1 MLLKKATNKLNKTR
15 SAKYEFSPN
24 KIEEK
29 SLENNYF
36 TDIYDLHRL
45 VRVKNHE
52 DWTVR
57 YMEKQDDR
65 KRRKL
70 REPLDIGEKVLVIA
84 ESLKKKGAPG
94 ILHKS
99 STKYKP
105 FFNTNEVFNVNKRVG
120 INGGKTYYYW
130 VEKDGKRIKD
140 RFYRQELF
148 ALKIQLE

>member
-29 SLENNYF
+29 SLKNNYF

-52 DWTVR
+52 DTSVR

-70 REPLDIGEKVLVIA
+70 KEPLDIGEKVF
-84 ESLKKKGAPG
+84 S
-94 ILHKS
+94 HC
-99 STKYKP
+99 
-105 FFNTNEVFNVNKRVG
+105 
-120 INGGKTYYYW
+120 
-130 VEKDGKRIKD
+130 
-140 RFYRQELF
+140 
-148 ALKIQLE
+148 